1 MNESRARECMEFTAT
16 EMLTAEK
23 CRRRY
28 RILALKRHPDKNR
41 REGAVE
47 EFREMVD
54 AHEFLLRGLT
64 AEGVGGCSTDYK
76 SLCMNFLQ
84 SVWGENRE
92 MNEIVVSILSKIAAI
107 SASIG
112 GLDLEDA
119 LKPLVK
125 KCVEPIPIKYLKK
138 MTEIL
143 ERYHGVFHIGA
154 TVSNMLRGFVE
165 EREEREQCKERDQEE
180 AIEIYPLLE
189 DVWDGKVFRWTFA
202 GKTFL
207 VPLWHH
213 EMIFDVPNTKEP
225 PKIDP
230 LDESKDESK
239 NNYSD
244 SPESDVSG
252 HSGAATATYREICIR
267 SVPLLPS
274 NMQIDAKNNI
284 SVSLE
289 FTLAEIFATETIEF
303 HIGEKRFHFLRD
315 SLYMKPKQVVR
326 LYGKGLPRADALN
339 MLDISRRADIFVTVS
354 ISF

>member
-1 MNESRARECMEFTAT
+1 MNEYRARECMEFGAT
-16 EMLTAEK
+16 EVLTAEK

-41 REGAVE
+41 CEGAVE
-47 EFREMVD
+47 EFREMVE

-64 AEGVGGCSTDYK
+64 AEGVGGGSTDYK

-143 ERYHGVFHIGA
+143 ERYHGVFHIGC
-154 TVSNMLRGFVE
+154 TVSKMLRGFVE
-165 EREEREQCKERDQEE
+165 EREEREQCKERDTEE

-189 DVWDGKVFRWTFA
+189 DVWEGKVFRWTFA

-213 EMIFDVPNTKEP
+213 EMMFDVPKEP
-225 PKIDP
+225 PTIDT
-230 LDESKDESK
+230 LDESK

-244 SPESDVSG
+244 SPESDASG
-252 HSGAATATYREICIR
+252 PSGAATYREICIR

-354 ISF
+354 ISV

>member
-1 MNESRARECMEFTAT
+1 
-16 EMLTAEK
+16 
-23 CRRRY
+23 
-28 RILALKRHPDKNR
+28 
-41 REGAVE
+41 
-47 EFREMVD
+47 
-54 AHEFLLRGLT
+54 
-64 AEGVGGCSTDYK
+64 
-76 SLCMNFLQ
+76 
-84 SVWGENRE
+84 
-92 MNEIVVSILSKIAAI
+92 
-107 SASIG
+107 
-112 GLDLEDA
+112 
-119 LKPLVK
+119 
-125 KCVEPIPIKYLKK
+125 
-138 MTEIL
+138 
-143 ERYHGVFHIGA
+143 
-154 TVSNMLRGFVE
+154 MLRGFVE
-165 EREEREQCKERDQEE
+165 EREEREQCKERDTEE

-189 DVWDGKVFRWTFA
+189 DVWEGKVFRWTFA

-213 EMIFDVPNTKEP
+213 EMIFDVPKEPPTKEP
-225 PKIDP
+225 PTIDT
-230 LDESKDESK
+230 LDESK

-244 SPESDVSG
+244 SSESDASG
-252 HSGAATATYREICIR
+252 PSGAATYREICIR

-354 ISF
+354 ISV